1 MFSSMGGDMDELP
14 DDSRVTRPGALERP
28 RIVLAPDAS
37 GFLADRIRRQHCDEL
52 ETRPM
57 PALTRELLEQ
67 L

>member
-1 MFSSMGGDMDELP
+1 MDELP
-14 DDSRVTRPGALERP
+14 DTSRISRLGALERP
-28 RIVLAPDAS
+28 RIALAPDAS

-57 PALTRELLEQ
+57 PALTPELLEQ